1 MCCLVWSNEVQ
12 SYKKYI
18 TYVKFLSIFSCQTLQ
33 MVSILLWNMVKNG
46 SLKAFAWFKGAT
58 PCGLSAGLG
67 LKGYTLL
74 IYIQAS
80 TLYLYAIERNLN
92 MQSSAHDDVH
102 TCLEY

>member
-46 SLKAFAWFKGAT
+46 SLKAFVWFKGAT

-67 LKGYTLL
+67 LKGYTLF

-92 MQSSAHDDVH
+92 MQSSEHDDVH